1 MSNKEEFRVTVTK
14 RTALGTSSSRRL
26 RRAGFVPGIV
36 YGHGQ
41 EPRCLQL
48 AEVDMR
54 RLEHHG
60 GLVYLDDEAGGDAVL
75 AIVKDVQRNYLQRDV
90 LHVDFLEVRADEQV
104 SADVRIEPTGEAV
117 GLSHGGMLDQMM
129 HQIEVT
135 CLPTEL
141 PEAVFVDVS
150 GLNVDDILYVSEI
163 AMPEGVSVSST
174 VDPESAVFAVRLS
187 RMEEAEEAEEALE
200 PGEVPEVG
208 EEEEEEQD
216 GDEA

>member
-1 MSNKEEFRVTVTK
+1 
-14 RTALGTSSSRRL
+14 
-26 RRAGFVPGIV
+26 
-36 YGHGQ
+36 
-41 EPRCLQL
+41 
-48 AEVDMR
+48 
-54 RLEHHG
+54 
-60 GLVYLDDEAGGDAVL
+60 
-75 AIVKDVQRNYLQRDV
+75 
-90 LHVDFLEVRADEQV
+90 VDFLEVRADGQV